1 MTQSF
6 QKRALVT
13 GGSRGIGRAI
23 VDRLVNDGFAVVL
36 TWNSDAEAANNVVAI
51 HDGRVE
57 AVQADLSSMESV
69 RTAVTNLQQF
79 GPFDVLVNNA
89 ACELPITTILDTSD
103 KAWMAAQTIYATAPF
118 LLIKGLAPT
127 MPSGSA
133 IVNVSSLNVLMPQP
147 GLSGYCAGK
156 SALESLTQ
164 VAAKEF
170 ASHGITVNAVRP
182 GATDTDGHRAVNPD
196 PGMRDRIAEMTPM
209 GRLGRPEDIANVV
222 AFLAGTD
229 SRWVTGQVLTAS
241 GGL

>member
-1 MTQSF
+1 MTQKSHR
-6 QKRALVT
+6 RALVT

-23 VDRLVNDGFAVVL
+23 VDRLVDDGFAVVL
-36 TWNSDAEAANNVVAI
+36 TWNSNEKAANAVIAA

-57 AVQADLSSMESV
+57 AVHADLSSVEGARV
-69 RTAVTNLQQF
+69 AATTLQQL

-89 ACELPITTILDTSD
+89 ASRTPIEMIVDTSEE
-103 KAWMAAQTIYATAPF
+103 AWLETQTIYATAPF
-118 LLIKGLAPT
+118 LLMKALVPA

-147 GLSGYCAGK
+147 GIAGYCAGK

-170 ASHGITVNAVRP
+170 ASRGITVNAVRP
-182 GATDTDGHRAVNPD
+182 GATDTDGQRAVNPD
-196 PGMRDRIAEMTPM
+196 PETREAIAQMTPM
-209 GRLGRPEDIANVV
+209 GRLGAPEDIANVV
-222 AFLAGTD
+222 AFFAGPD